1 MFKFNFKDEVNKVK
15 QKALLPF
22 IDKFLPI
29 ILNQVHRIQKL
40 KKDGGL
46 RQVGEDAIVITIVS
60 HNEQVLLNLHPVV
73 YNEQIQ
79 EMVMKKPIRSDN
91 INDILTHGFQFEQL
105 EELDEVPLTNSEL
118 EAPKDEEE

>member
-60 HNEQVLLNLHPVV
+60 HKDQVLLNLHPVV
-73 YNEQIQ
+73 FNEEIQ

-91 INDILTHGFQFEQL
+91 INDIIKNGFQMEQL
-105 EELDEVPLTNSEL
+105 EDLDGVVLTNSAL
-118 EAPKDEEE
+118 DAVKDEEE